1 MTRKQLPFMISSGV
15 FLAALLSA
23 AAYADG
29 ITTSEAAT
37 EARHQPVV
45 APVPSGIEPST
56 PSLSSA
62 SPSDDVKL
70 STSTP
75 DATTNNAGNK

>member
-29 ITTSEAAT
+29 TTTAQAAT

-45 APVPSGIEPST
+45 APVPSGIEPSS

-75 DATTNNAGNK
+75 DAATDNAGSK